1 MPDHAMGLYFDEM
14 FVGNVYTHPI
24 RKTITQTDALL
35 LSSLST
41 GLFAFNIPEDE
52 KQEHVH
58 ERVIDVGLLA
68 IGYVYGIGVE
78 QLTLGTTNGSPRISD
93 VRLVRSIRV
102 GDTLHAESE
111 VLDKRESSKC
121 PEMGTIEFETRA
133 YNQRNE
139 VVAKFRCLHVIN
151 KKRSQY

>member
-14 FVGNVYTHPI
+14 CVGNVYTHPI

-35 LSSLST
+35 FSALSA

-52 KQEHVH
+52 KQEYVH

-68 IGYVYGIGVE
+68 IGYMYGIGVE
-78 QLTLGTTNGSPRISD
+78 QLTLGTTNGSPHMSD
-93 VRLVRSIRV
+93 VRLVRIVRV

-111 VLDKRESSKC
+111 VLDKNESEKC
-121 PEMGTIEFETRA
+121 SEMGTIEFETRA

-139 VVAKFRCLHVIN
+139 VVAKFRCLRVI
-151 KKRSQY
+151 KRSQC